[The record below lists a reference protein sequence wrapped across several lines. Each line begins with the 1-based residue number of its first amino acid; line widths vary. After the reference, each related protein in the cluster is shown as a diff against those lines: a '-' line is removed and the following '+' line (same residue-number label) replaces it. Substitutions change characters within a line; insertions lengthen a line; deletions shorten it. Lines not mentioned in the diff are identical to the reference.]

1 MFRFSI
7 RDLLWLTLVIAV
19 AVCLIRNYNTLEKER
34 AAWLAEKDALIK
46 QHDADLANERRIANL
61 RAMEVAGR
69 IVSPRESK
77 PSPTVRSEG
86 PHRQR
91 LNSRNGQ
98 KTGLPRPSGRRT
110 NVLRNR

>member
-34 AAWLAEKDALIK
+34 AAWLADKDALNK

-61 RAMEVAGR
+61 RAMEV
-69 IVSPRESK
+69 
-77 PSPTVRSEG
+77 
-86 PHRQR
+86 
-91 LNSRNGQ
+91 
-98 KTGLPRPSGRRT
+98 SGRMVSRAPAGVPSVDRRPAADPNGAPMRYPRFAQPLT
-110 NVLRNR
+110 PTWPPR